1 MVDEATMLAERA
13 GVALPEVLA
22 DLRRLVESET
32 PSIDKEALNAG
43 LADIETWLT
52 ERLGEPVARERHD
65 GGRYGDVFDVT
76 YPGTTDGTVLLLC
89 HYDTVWPVGTLAEWP
104 FTTEDDR
111 ITAPGCLDMKL
122 GLVHGV
128 WALRLLRELEVPHPS
143 VRFLLNGD
151 EEVGSHA
158 SRPHIERACTETTA
172 TLVLE
177 PSREGKVKVRRKGM
191 GLFDLTVHGV
201 ESHAGLDPTA
211 GASAI
216 HALAELIPAVTALA
230 DHDRGTTINVGRI
243 NGGTGRNVVA
253 GQASCEIDIR
263 IQDPAEMPRIDAGFA
278 ALAVADDR
286 IKIELTGEWN
296 RPPMNPN
303 PLSERLFDHA
313 RAAAQDVGRTL
324 EGTSVGGVSDANF
337 VSALGKPVLDGLGA
351 VGAGPHSRDE
361 HVIPSESPAQI
372 AVLAGLISR
381 LRDF

>member
-1 MVDEATMLAERA
+1 MVARAEQE
-13 GVALPEVLA
+13 LPGVLA
-22 DLRRLVESET
+22 DLRRLVEHET
-32 PSIDKEALNAG
+32 PSSDKQALDAG
-43 LADIETWLT
+43 LDDIERWLT
-52 ERLGEPVARERHD
+52 ERLGEPAARQRHD
-65 GGRYGDVFDVT
+65 NGARGDVLDVT
-76 YPGTTDGTVLLLC
+76 YPGTAEGTVLLLC
-89 HYDTVWPVGTLAEWP
+89 HYDTVWPVGTLADWP
-104 FTTEDDR
+104 FTVDGDR

-128 WALRLLRELEVPHPS
+128 WALRLLRELDVPHPS

-151 EEVGSHA
+151 EEIGSLA
-158 SRPHIERACTETTA
+158 SRPYIEQACTEATA

-177 PSREGKVKVRRKGM
+177 PSREGKAKVRRKGL

-216 HALAELIPAVTALA
+216 HAIAELVPRITALA
-230 DHDRGTTINVGRI
+230 APERGTTINVGRI
-243 NGGTGRNVVA
+243 SGGTGRNVVA
-253 GQASCEIDIR
+253 GRATCEIDIR
-263 IQDPAEMPRIDAGFA
+263 IQDPAEMDRIDAGFR
-278 ALAVADDR
+278 ALSVADER
-286 IKIELTGEWN
+286 IRVELTGSWN

-303 PLSERLFDHA
+303 ALSEKLFEHA
-313 RAAAQDVGRTL
+313 QAAAQEHGRVL

-361 HVIPSESPAQI
+361 HVVPSESPGQI
-372 AVLAGLISR
+372 ATLATLISR